1 MFKDFIFLD
10 LCHIILANKKIP
22 VFRVTRPHLNLLVKP
37 SIFFRFSGKSIIL
50 CILKSILPFK
60 RHEIIYFSIKKI
72 NKKPVCLPTKNF
84 QTCYPKHA
92 YFLFGLS
99 LSYISYLQEWI
110 QENDV
115 LSIVLKD
122 NLHQPQYVEKLEKIL
137 RFMIKEKALSLQN
150 LDKLWEAQV
159 HIDVR
164 AYCTVQICLLGEC
177 VIFNS
182 FLTCGDF
189 SSADN
194 LCKQFGPRSGPTF
207 CRS

>member
-1 MFKDFIFLD
+1 M
-10 LCHIILANKKIP
+10 
-22 VFRVTRPHLNLLVKP
+22 
-37 SIFFRFSGKSIIL
+37 
-50 CILKSILPFK
+50 
-60 RHEIIYFSIKKI
+60 
-72 NKKPVCLPTKNF
+72 CLPTKNF
-84 QTCYPKHA
+84 QTCYLKHA

-110 QENDV
+110 QENEV

-159 HIDVR
+159 HIGVR
-164 AYCTVQICLLGEC
+164 AYCTVQICLLGGC

-189 SSADN
+189 FRLLITFANSLDPD
-194 LCKQFGPRSGPTF
+194 QDRRFVGPDLDPNHLTH
-207 CRS
+207 